1 MQASKQTN
9 SSPRKPKKA
18 EQSGMSAGDFRR
30 LRDGV
35 FELQKGDGQHFPD
48 KNSLSLVQ
56 YGYIEREIVT
66 REPGDGS

>member
-1 MQASKQTN
+1 
-9 SSPRKPKKA
+9 
-18 EQSGMSAGDFRR
+18 MSARDFKR

-66 REPGDGS
+66 REPGDDSQF